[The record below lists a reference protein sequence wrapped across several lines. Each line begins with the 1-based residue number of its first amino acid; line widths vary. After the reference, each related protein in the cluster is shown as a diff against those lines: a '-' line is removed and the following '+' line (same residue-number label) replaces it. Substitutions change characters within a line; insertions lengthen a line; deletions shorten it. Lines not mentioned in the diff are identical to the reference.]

1 MLALR
6 AHFHS
11 SLSSWAQH
19 LCVHVCKRV
28 CVCISICACVRS
40 WGNARGR
47 ETDKKKCNPMDGRT
61 DKRDKHSLT
70 NTKLHE
76 TNTVWQKDRYKR
88 QTQSGRQKDNTQRWE
103 EMAATGKHCFL
114 ILFSTLQSP
123 GSLHYYPLC
132 VESLCR
138 ARKIRVSKLRS

>member
-1 MLALR
+1 MIFLW

-11 SLSSWAQH
+11 SLSSRAQH
-19 LCVHVCKRV
+19 LCVYV
-28 CVCISICACVRS
+28 CVRVWFCISICACVLS
-40 WGNARGR
+40 WVNARGR
-47 ETDKKKCNPMDGRT
+47 ETDKRKFNPMDRRT

-70 NTKLHE
+70 NTKLRE

-88 QTQSGRQKDNTQRWE
+88 QTQSGRQKDNIQRGE
-103 EMAATGKHCFL
+103 EMEATGKHCFL

-138 ARKIRVSKLRS
+138 ARKTRVSKLRS